1 MQNYI
6 FVILATVLLAV
17 DFALQKLYQKKQGTG
32 VTAGLTFNAVIG
44 LVTAIIFFFV
54 NRFKVELSLYAIIMA
69 TCMSVCLLSYT
80 ILGFKVLKEGNMA
93 FYTMFLMTG
102 GMVVP
107 YVWGLLFLDEPLSGL
122 RIIGLVVIIVA
133 IVLSNFNVAKS
144 TPKIIALCVVIFF
157 LNGGCSVSS
166 KLCQTPSAYGVVRP
180 TDFVFLTGVIRFV
193 LCSIA
198 LLISKRKE
206 TDKGSLS
213 IGEKV
218 QFKQVIPIMVCSAVV
233 SGVSYMLQLIGAANL
248 PATVLYPIVSGG
260 SIIFSTIAGMICFK
274 EKPSVYQTIGVVLC
288 FVGTCLFL

>member
-6 FVILATVLLAV
+6 LVIIATVLLAV
-17 DFALQKLYQKKQGTG
+17 DFALQKLYQQKCGTG
-32 VTAGLTFNAVIG
+32 ARAGLTFNAVVG
-44 LVTAIIFFFV
+44 FFTAIVFLFI
-54 NRFKVELSLYAIIMA
+54 NGFKIQLSLYAIIMA
-69 TCMSVCLLSYT
+69 MCMSVCLLSYT
-80 ILGFKVLKEGNMA
+80 ILGFKVLKAGNMA

-107 YVWGLLFLDEPLSGL
+107 YIFGLLFLDEPFSLL
-122 RIIGLVVIIVA
+122 RIIGLVIIIAA
-133 IVLSNFNVAKS
+133 IVLSNFDMAKS
-144 TPKIIALCVVIFF
+144 SPKMIAICAVIFF

-166 KLCQTPSAYGVVRP
+166 KLCQTPNSYGSVTP
-180 TDFVFLTGVIRFV
+180 TEFVFMTGTIRFI

-198 LLISKRKE
+198 LLVSKCGESEKE
-206 TDKGSLS
+206 NVENYIFTNILS
-213 IGEKV
+213 I
-218 QFKQVIPIMVCSAVV
+218 ILCSAVV

-274 EKPSVYQTIGVVLC
+274 ERPNLCQKLGVALC

>member
-6 FVILATVLLAV
+6 LVILATVLLAV
-17 DFALQKLYQKKQGTG
+17 DFALQKLYQQKRGTG
-32 VTAGLTFNAVIG
+32 IRSGLTFNAIIG
-44 LVTAIIFFFV
+44 LVTAVIFLAI
-54 NRFKVELSLYAIIMA
+54 NGFKVQFSLYGLIMA
-69 TCMSVCLLSYT
+69 MCMSVCLLSYT
-80 ILGFKVLKEGNMA
+80 ILGFRVLKAGNMA

-107 YVWGLLFLDEPLSGL
+107 YVFGLLFLDEPFSFL
-122 RIIGLVVIIVA
+122 RIIGLVIIIVA
-133 IVLSNFNVAKS
+133 IILSNLNVVKS
-144 TPKIIALCVVIFF
+144 SPKIIAICVVIFF

-166 KLCQTPSAYGVVRP
+166 KLCQTPNPYGVVTP
-180 TDFVFLTGVIRFV
+180 TEFVFMTGTIRFV

-198 LLISKRKE
+198 LLASNHGESKKE
-206 TDKGSLS
+206 N
-213 IGEKV
+213 GEKLEFRNV
-218 QFKQVIPIMVCSAVV
+218 LPIILCSAVV

-274 EKPSVYQTIGVVLC
+274 EKPNLYQKIGVALC